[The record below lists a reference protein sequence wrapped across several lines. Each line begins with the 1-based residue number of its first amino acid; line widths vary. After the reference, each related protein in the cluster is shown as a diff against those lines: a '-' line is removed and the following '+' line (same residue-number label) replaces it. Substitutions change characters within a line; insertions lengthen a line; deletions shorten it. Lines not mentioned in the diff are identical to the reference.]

1 MVDTSGLVGG
11 GSLPFGDTFREEYSA
26 SQTGIPWEVDR
37 FTFVKNLF
45 SITSQETLPQSI
57 AFKPDGTAMYMVG
70 TNSDTVYEYSLSSPW
85 QINTASYT
93 SRSFSVT
100 SQDTFPRSIDFK
112 PDGTAMYMLG
122 ENNDTVYEYSL
133 STAWQIDTASY
144 ASRSFSI
151 ASQDTGPQSIAFKPD
166 GTAMYV
172 VGAVNDTVYE
182 YSLSTPWQ
190 INTASYTSRSFSVA
204 SQDTGPQSIAF
215 KPDGTAMYMAGTNS
229 ETVYEYSLS
238 TAWQIDTASYA
249 SRSFSIASQENNPR
263 SIAFKPDGTAMYMV
277 GEDNDTVY
285 EYSLSTAWQIDTAS
299 HASRSF
305 SVASQETAP
314 QSIAF
319 KPDGTAMYMVG
330 VTSRTV
336 YEYSLS
342 TAWQI
347 NTANYT
353 GRSFSVAS
361 QETSPRSI
369 DFKPDGT
376 AMYMV
381 GITNDTV
388 YEYSLSTAWQINTAS
403 YTSRSFSVN
412 SQETSPQ
419 SIAFKPDGTAMYM
432 VGVTNDT
439 VYEYSLSTPWKI
451 DTASYASRSFSVV
464 SQEANPQSIAFKPDG
479 TAMYM
484 VGLTNDT
491 VYEYSLST
499 AWQIDTAS
507 YASRSFSIASQEAN
521 PASIAFKPDGTAMY
535 MVGSAND
542 TVYEYSLIPQEGLP
556 LEIFSLS
563 NTKVQLTAL
572 GITRPSQ
579 VAYVAPVKTTFTI
592 TTDGGIPQ
600 EVSLYDDQG
609 ANAVESLNRPLIT
622 YIAVKAKSSLVINA
636 LSLPPGLEFLV
647 RYNLL

>member
-190 INTASYTSRSFSVA
+190 INTASYTSRSFCVA